1 MLACG
6 PQKLKETC
14 FCNFSFIIEKEKV
27 VLSVGVKVAS
37 LDLVG
42 LPQADSLSKAEAQ
55 EGRWGRQGQNTGDRL
70 SMTSFIILGPAHLF

>member
-14 FCNFSFIIEKEKV
+14 FCNFSFTTEKEKV

-42 LPQADSLSKAEAQ
+42 LPQADSLSKTEAQ
-55 EGRWGRQGQNTGDRL
+55 EGRWGRQGQNTGTD
-70 SMTSFIILGPAHLF
+70 SQ